1 MDFSFDG
8 TNERLRPMTAATF
21 IPVSPSVEDCWRGII
36 LYGQNSASYKFAL
49 AESLLQLNPQAGQLV
64 KLEDLAPVFGKAIAA
79 HISHSPKQGTRP
91 GKFLNSVQSYNADL
105 NLDALVKATVVGGF
119 QNVIDAFHNI
129 GTSSV
134 LHKFFID
141 ERNANKGIRITDEFA
156 KLSEG
161 IQMANIAQE
170 VNSRWRLVE
179 TAWNLGV
186 AANHLVVRHDHELG
200 EIFTF
205 DSARRRRAVTSSR
218 GALNGYQ
225 KGRCFYCNANL
236 YLLGEDFNT
245 DVDHFFPH
253 KLKQS
258 RLHLNLD
265 GVWNLVL
272 SCQACNRGVGGKF
285 DRIPSMKLLQR
296 LHTRNEF
303 LIGSH
308 HPLRETLMNQTG
320 DTLDKRVGFLSKTYQ
335 EVQLNPLMAW
345 EPLNEFSFEVG
356 NA

>member
-1 MDFSFDG
+1 MDIRFDG
-8 TNERLRPMTAATF
+8 TNERLSPMTAAPF
-21 IPVSPSVEDCWRGII
+21 IPVDPSVEDCWRGII

-49 AESLLQLNPQAGQLV
+49 AESLLQLTPQAGQLV
-64 KLEDLAPVFGKAIAA
+64 KLEDLAPVFGKAIAG

-91 GKFLNSVQSYNADL
+91 GKFLQSIQSYNEDG
-105 NLDALVKATVVGGF
+105 NLDALVKATVASGF

-134 LHKFFID
+134 FHKFFID
-141 ERNANKGIRITDEFA
+141 ERKANKGIRITDEFSELA
-156 KLSEG
+156 EG
-161 IQMANIAQE
+161 IQVANITLE
-170 VNSRWRLVE
+170 VHSRWRLVE
-179 TAWNLGV
+179 TAWNLGIS
-186 AANHLVVRHDHELG
+186 ANHLVVQHDHEIG

-205 DSARRRRAVTSSR
+205 DSAKRRKAVTSSR

-225 KGRCFYCNANL
+225 KGRCFYCAADL
-236 YLLGEDFNT
+236 RLLGEDLNT

-258 RLHLNLD
+258 NLHLNLD

-272 SCQACNRGVGGKF
+272 ACQSCNRGVGGKF
-285 DRIPSMKLLQR
+285 DRIPSLRMLER

-308 HPLRETLMNQTG
+308 HPLRETLIYQTG
-320 DTLDKRVGFLSKTYQ
+320 DTLEKRIGFLSKIYND
-335 EVQLNPLMAW
+335 VQLNPEMAW
-345 EPLNEFSFEVG
+345 EPSEST
-356 NA
+356 

>member
-1 MDFSFDG
+1 MDFGADG
-8 TNERLRPMTAATF
+8 TNERRRLMAAATF
-21 IPVSPSVEDCWRGII
+21 IPVNPSVEDCWRGVI

-49 AESLLQLNPQAGQLV
+49 AESLLQLKPQAGQLV
-64 KLEDLAPVFGKAIAA
+64 KLEDLAPVFGRAIAA

-91 GKFLNSVQSYNADL
+91 GKFLQSVQSYNAGG
-105 NLDALVKATVVGGF
+105 NLDALVKATVAGGF
-119 QNVIDAFHNI
+119 QDVIDAFHNI

-141 ERNANKGIRITDEFA
+141 ERKTNKGIRITDEFS
-156 KLSEG
+156 KLAEG
-161 IQMANIAQE
+161 IQVANITQE
-170 VNSRWRLVE
+170 VDSRWRLVE
-179 TAWNLGV
+179 TAWNLGIS
-186 AANHLVVRHDHELG
+186 ANHLVVQHDHELG

-205 DSARRRRAVTSSR
+205 DLARRRKTVTSSR

-225 KGRCFYCNANL
+225 KGRCFYCSADL
-236 YLLGEDFNT
+236 RLIGEDFNT

-258 RLHLNLD
+258 NLHLNID

-272 SCQACNRGVGGKF
+272 SCQTCNRGPRGKF
-285 DRIPSMKLLQR
+285 DRIPSLRLLES

-308 HPLRETLMNQTG
+308 HPLRETLINQTG
-320 DTLDKRVGFLSKTYQ
+320 GTVEQRVSFLSKIY
-335 EVQLNPLMAW
+335 EAVQLNPLHSW
-345 EPLNEFSFEVG
+345 EPLTEFQST
-356 NA
+356 

>member
-1 MDFSFDG
+1 M
-8 TNERLRPMTAATF
+8 AAPTF
-21 IPVSPSVEDCWRGII
+21 IPVDPSVEDCWRGII

-49 AESLLQLNPQAGQLV
+49 AESLLQLNPRSGQLI
-64 KLEDLAPVFGKAIAA
+64 KLEDLAPVFAMAIAA
-79 HISHSPKQGTRP
+79 HISDSPKQGTRP
-91 GKFLNSVQSYNADL
+91 GKFLHSVQSYNSDG
-105 NLDALVKATVVGGF
+105 NLDALVKATVTGGF
-119 QNVIDAFHNI
+119 KDVIDAFHNI

-141 ERNANKGIRITDEFA
+141 ERKVNKGIRITDEFS

-161 IQMANIAQE
+161 IQVSNITQE
-170 VNSRWRLVE
+170 VDSRWRLVE
-179 TAWNLGV
+179 TAWNLGIS
-186 AANHLVVRHDHELG
+186 ANHLVVQHDNELG

-205 DSARRRRAVTSSR
+205 DYSRRRRGVTSSR

-236 YLLGEDFNT
+236 HLLGEDFNT

-258 RLHLNLD
+258 RLHMNLD

-272 SCQACNRGVGGKF
+272 SCQSCNRGVNGKF
-285 DRIPSMKLLQR
+285 DRIPSQRFLELL
-296 LHTRNEF
+296 HKRNEF

-308 HPLRETLMNQTG
+308 HPLRETLINQTG
-320 DTLDKRVGFLSKTYQ
+320 DTLDKRVGFLSKIYQ
-335 EVQLNPLMAW
+335 EVQLNPSLAW
-345 EPLNEFSFEVG
+345 EPVHEFQG
-356 NA
+356 D

>member
-1 MDFSFDG
+1 
-8 TNERLRPMTAATF
+8 MTAATF
-21 IPVSPSVEDCWRGII
+21 IPVDPSVEDCWRGII

-49 AESLLQLNPQAGQLV
+49 AQSLIQLNPQAGQLV
-64 KLEDLAPVFGKAIAA
+64 KLEDLAPVFGKAIAG

-91 GKFLNSVQSYNADL
+91 GKFLQSAQSYNTDG
-105 NLDALVKATVVGGF
+105 NLDALVKATVAGGF
-119 QNVIDAFHNI
+119 QDVIDAFHNI

-134 LHKFFID
+134 LHRFFID
-141 ERNANKGIRITDEFA
+141 ERKANKGIRITDEFS
-156 KLSEG
+156 KLAEG
-161 IQMANIAQE
+161 VQLANITQE
-170 VNSRWRLVE
+170 VDSRWRLVE
-179 TAWNLGV
+179 TAWNLGIS
-186 AANHLVVRHDHELG
+186 ASHLVVQHDHELG

-205 DSARRRRAVTSSR
+205 DSTRRRKGVTSSR

-225 KGRCFYCNANL
+225 KGGCFYCAADL
-236 YLLGEDFNT
+236 RLIGEDFNT

-258 RLHLNLD
+258 NLHLNLD

-272 SCQACNRGVGGKF
+272 SCQSCNRGTRGKF
-285 DRIPSMKLLQR
+285 DRIPSLRLLER

-320 DTLDKRVGFLSKTYQ
+320 NTLEKRVGFLSKIYN
-335 EVQLNPLMAW
+335 EVQLNPEMAW
-345 EPLNEFSFEVG
+345 EPESEFTNLLLVSP
-356 NA
+356 

>member
-1 MDFSFDG
+1 MDFSIDG
-8 TNERLRPMTAATF
+8 THGRLSTMATPTF
-21 IPVSPSVEDCWRGII
+21 IPVNPSVEDCWRGII

-49 AESLLQLNPQAGQLV
+49 AESLLQLNPRSGQLI
-64 KLEDLAPVFGKAIAA
+64 KLEDLAPAFGKAIAE
-79 HISHSPKQGTRP
+79 HISHSPKQGTNP
-91 GKFLNSVQSYNADL
+91 GKFLQSVQGYNVDG
-105 NLDALVKATVVGGF
+105 NLDALVKATVAGGF

-129 GTSSV
+129 GSSSV

-141 ERNANKGIRITDEFA
+141 ERKNNKGIRITDEFS

-161 IQMANIAQE
+161 LQIGNITQE

-179 TAWNLGV
+179 TAWNLGI
-186 AANHLVVRHDHELG
+186 AANHLVVQHDHELG

-205 DSARRRRAVTSSR
+205 DSARRRKTVTSSR

-236 YLLGEDFNT
+236 HLLGEDFNT

-258 RLHLNLD
+258 SLHLNLD

-272 SCQACNRGVGGKF
+272 SCQSCNRGVNGKF
-285 DRIPSMKLLQR
+285 DRIPSLRLLER

-308 HPLRETLMNQTG
+308 HPLRETLINQTG
-320 DTLDKRVGFLSKTYQ
+320 DTLDKRVGFLSKIYQ
-335 EVQLNPLMAW
+335 EVQLNPLLAW
-345 EPLNEFSFEVG
+345 EPEHEFDPG
-356 NA
+356 DGA